1 MDKQYADRS
10 KMLQAMIRP
19 LARLCVRFSIALPE
33 ILEELKR
40 ELVRAAHDELREQ
53 DSKITVSKLNAMTG
67 VTRREINRISEE
79 DEPSEMKQSLLARVI
94 NRWQQNEQF
103 LTRAGKPKLLSY
115 KGENSEFRR
124 LVDMVSKDTN
134 APAMLFE
141 MKRIGAVEE
150 TSRGLKLLTTE
161 SVLRN
166 IPERSLNLL
175 YRNVDSLVRAAE
187 ENLTRENEE
196 RYYYL
201 RTEFDNIP
209 SSKIEHIR
217 AWLLEKGKEFHKEA
231 RSYLAGFD
239 RDLSVEPIED
249 GSGRAKVVVG
259 GYSAAEVIEEVSH

>member
-1 MDKQYADRS
+1 MEKQDTNRS

-40 ELVRAAHDELREQ
+40 ELVRAAQEELVQQEG
-53 DSKITVSKLNAMTG
+53 KVTVSKLNAMTG
-67 VTRREINRISEE
+67 VTRREINRISDEE
-79 DEPSEMKQSLLARVI
+79 EPAEMKQSLLARVI

-103 LTRAGKPKLLSY
+103 TTKAGKPKILTY
-115 KGENSEFRR
+115 KGENSEFHE
-124 LVDMVSKDTN
+124 LVQLVSKDTN

-150 TSRGLKLLTTE
+150 TARGLKLLTTE

-175 YRNVDSLVRAAE
+175 YRNIDSLVRAAE
-187 ENLTRENEE
+187 ENMSRENEE

-209 SSKIEHIR
+209 PSQIETIR
-217 AWLLEKGKEFHKEA
+217 AWLLEKGKEFHKQA

-239 RDLSVEPIED
+239 RDLSVEPID
-249 GSGRAKVVVG
+249 DDSGRAKVVVG
-259 GYSAAEVIEEVSH
+259 GFSAANVIEEVRS